1 MQRVQYEEPVEIFGA
16 LQDFV
21 QCDWSDAPSRL
32 KQTISLHSVINIS
45 AAPALEMTSLTYKD
59 GGALSKCSDIFSH
72 QALSLTTTPMT
83 GLARWPVDPAYDVTF
98 KAPVWNWVQGKP
110 GYLDEHKLQFSRV
123 LAIAVDAG
131 TAAQGNDGNVG
142 LAVPG

>member
-1 MQRVQYEEPVEIFGA
+1 MRHHPPPITLTVLKTDHGRCSWIYGKHFMQRVQYQQPVEILGV

-72 QALSLTTTPMT
+72 QAPPDYDPYDRSGTVACRSSLRRT
-83 GLARWPVDPAYDVTF
+83 
-98 KAPVWNWVQGKP
+98 VQGACME
-110 GYLDEHKLQFSRV
+110 L
-123 LAIAVDAG
+123 G
-131 TAAQGNDGNVG
+131 TR
-142 LAVPG
+142 

>member
-1 MQRVQYEEPVEIFGA
+1 
-16 LQDFV
+16 
-21 QCDWSDAPSRL
+21 
-32 KQTISLHSVINIS
+32 
-45 AAPALEMTSLTYKD
+45 
-59 GGALSKCSDIFSH
+59 
-72 QALSLTTTPMT
+72 MT
-83 GLARWPVDPAYDVTF
+83 GLPRWPVGPAYDVPF
-98 KAPVWNWVQGKP
+98 KALVWNWVQGKP